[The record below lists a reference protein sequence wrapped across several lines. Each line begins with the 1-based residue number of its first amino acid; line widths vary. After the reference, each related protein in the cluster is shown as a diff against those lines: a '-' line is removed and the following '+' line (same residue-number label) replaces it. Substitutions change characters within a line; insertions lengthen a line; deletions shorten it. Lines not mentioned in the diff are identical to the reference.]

1 MKKSNQISIET
12 KDFKKFLPGLE
23 PKKVENRWSSQQLFT
38 RDLIKR
44 EQLFGV
50 VAVKTAICFLLV
62 PGESVAKC

>member
-12 KDFKKFLPGLE
+12 KEFKNILPGLE

-44 EQLFGV
+44 EQLFGILS
-50 VAVKTAICFLLV
+50 TFLNK
-62 PGESVAKC
+62 ENDFK